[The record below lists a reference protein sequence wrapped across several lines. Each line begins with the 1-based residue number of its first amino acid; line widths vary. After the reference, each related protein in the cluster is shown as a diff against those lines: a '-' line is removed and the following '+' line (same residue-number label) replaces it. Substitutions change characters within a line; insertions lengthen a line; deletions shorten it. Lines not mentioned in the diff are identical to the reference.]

1 MRERVQFE
9 DFNEKWKAHVRQS
22 ESLRM
27 HNGIAPP
34 WFHELEQ
41 SGASVSWEWKDC
53 IYFVN
58 ILYQM
63 GIDADV
69 KIFPFTKQLRYA
81 SKEELLARECGKLKA
96 GHYDPK
102 AAEEILL
109 KHFQQND
116 QGEFTVAGDIL
127 RSQFEYVA

>member
-41 SGASVSWEWKDC
+41 SGA
-53 IYFVN
+53 
-58 ILYQM
+58 
-63 GIDADV
+63 
-69 KIFPFTKQLRYA
+69 
-81 SKEELLARECGKLKA
+81 
-96 GHYDPK
+96 
-102 AAEEILL
+102 
-109 KHFQQND
+109 
-116 QGEFTVAGDIL
+116 
-127 RSQFEYVA
+127 